1 MSRYDHLVYGR
12 YTHLLRDYFK
22 ELKSIFKKEVYKGA
36 YEIYLPLQFRSIYH
50 YAQIPF
56 NAVAVLWMSFEYETL
71 DGSHIREILQFGSI
85 QNPPISPE
93 PPSSTPPPIKP
104 RQASEKP
111 SSAPGFPP
119 ELSGAPA

>member
-1 MSRYDHLVYGR
+1 M
-12 YTHLLRDYFK
+12 LRDYFK

-71 DGSHIREILQFGSI
+71 DGKKEHSRYCYLDASGYRIPDNSVRQFNDRIDAWLEKVYELREKKGRWLGYD
-85 QNPPISPE
+85 
-93 PPSSTPPPIKP
+93 
-104 RQASEKP
+104 
-111 SSAPGFPP
+111 
-119 ELSGAPA
+119 